1 MSQTMIGHYREDNFF
16 QKLVRRKS
24 FWFIFWLL
32 SFSYPVYRTLHRT
45 LPPPLPVFYQVPEF
59 KLTNEFNKPF
69 GSDDL
74 KGKFYIANFMFTS
87 CPTTCPALMAKM
99 DLVQKRIRG
108 LGTKAA
114 IVTFTVD
121 PEVDTPEVL
130 YKYARKRHSNPFIWN
145 YLTGTKAD
153 LENIVIKGFKVPMG
167 NKEAIE
173 RKLDDST
180 VTLFDI
186 AHTEKIVLVDDKG
199 QIRGYYG
206 TERVEMDKMM
216 IDLGLLVN
224 NSFSKPVPETQKDP
238 KENI

>member
-1 MSQTMIGHYREDNFF
+1 MTQILTGYFREDNFF
-16 QKLVRRKS
+16 QKLIRKKS
-24 FWFIFWLL
+24 FWLLFWVL
-32 SFSYPVYRTLHRT
+32 SFSYPVYRSMNRI
-45 LPPPLPVFYQVPEF
+45 LPPPLPVYYQVPEF
-59 KLTNEFNKPF
+59 KLTNEFNKTF
-69 GSDDL
+69 GSADL

-130 YKYARKRHSNPFIWN
+130 YKFARKRHSNPFIWN
-145 YLTGTKAD
+145 YLTGSRAD
-153 LENIVIKGFKVPMG
+153 LEKIVIDGFKVPMG
-167 NKEAIE
+167 KKEAVEKQLEEKKI
-173 RKLDDST
+173 
-180 VTLFDI
+180 TLFDI
-186 AHTEKIVLVDDKG
+186 AHTEKIVLIDDKG

-224 NSFSKPVPETQKDP
+224 NSFSTTQNK
-238 KENI
+238 K

>member
-1 MSQTMIGHYREDNFF
+1 MATTTAQGFVREDNLF
-16 QKLVRRKS
+16 QRLIRKKS
-24 FWFIFWLL
+24 VWLLFWVL
-32 SFSYPVYRTLHRT
+32 SFSYPVYRTLNRT
-45 LPPPLPVFYQVPEF
+45 LPPPLPVYYVVPEF
-59 KLTNEFNKPF
+59 TLTNEFGKPF
-69 GSDDL
+69 GSKDL

-130 YKYARKRHSNPFIWN
+130 NKFARKRHSNPFIWN
-145 YLTGTKAD
+145 YLTGTKSD

-167 NKEAIE
+167 SKEPIE
-173 RKLDDST
+173 KQLAEEKI
-180 VTLFDI
+180 TLFDI
-186 AHTEKIVLVDDKG
+186 AHSEKLVLVDEQG

-224 NSFSKPVPETQKDP
+224 NSFAKSQPALIDLNK
-238 KENI
+238 